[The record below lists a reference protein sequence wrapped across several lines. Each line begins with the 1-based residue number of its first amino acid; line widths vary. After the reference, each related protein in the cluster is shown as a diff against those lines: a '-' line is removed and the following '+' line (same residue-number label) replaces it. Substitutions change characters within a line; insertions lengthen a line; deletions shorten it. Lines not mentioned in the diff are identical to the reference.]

1 MSQPL
6 PEYNPGQQQEDQK
19 DFAKL
24 FESERAQ
31 WKQKIQVIS
40 LHIKDIKTVAEA
52 QVDLFTTRQTL
63 LDYSYKLAQVVSKLS
78 TKERQMRAKKLKEYS
93 EGKDIRYGANE
104 KTTLIE
110 GDIAEL
116 TEKMELVEGHRKY
129 IDQTIQTVDH
139 MLYGIRQRI
148 ALEDYLRGSSIK

>member
-1 MSQPL
+1 MTEVF
-6 PEYNPGQQQEDQK
+6 PEYNPLPAEDQPT

-24 FESERAQ
+24 FERERQ
-31 WKQKIQVIS
+31 DWKDKIQVIS
-40 LHIKDIKTVAEA
+40 LGIKNIRTVAEA
-52 QVDLFTTRQTL
+52 QVDLFSTRQTL
-63 LDYSYKLAQVVSKLS
+63 LEYSYKLAQIISKLS

-93 EGKDIRYGANE
+93 EGKDIRYGSNE

-110 GDIAEL
+110 GDLSEL

-129 IDQTIQTVDH
+129 IDQTVQTVDH

-148 ALEDYLRGSSIK
+148 ALEDYLRGSTIK